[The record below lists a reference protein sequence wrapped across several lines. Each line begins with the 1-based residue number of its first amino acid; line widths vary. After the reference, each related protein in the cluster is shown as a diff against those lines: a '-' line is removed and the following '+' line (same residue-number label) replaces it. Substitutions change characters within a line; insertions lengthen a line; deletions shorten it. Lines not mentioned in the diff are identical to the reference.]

1 MLLIGAKNSMAQT
14 VATNGT
20 VNLGSV
26 YRKYCRKNSCG
37 TPAFSFMGDSIALN
51 QSGIYHVTATLVAA
65 GSEAGVMTVG
75 LYANGVLVPAGI
87 SSETIT
93 TATTELRTM
102 TIDHYILVDRTC
114 SLGSTAITPE
124 TLTLVNTGI
133 EAIIS
138 AVTVNVDKVI

>member
-1 MLLIGAKNSMAQT
+1 MLLIGVKNSLSQT

-37 TPAFSFMGDSIALN
+37 TPAFAFAGDNIALN

-65 GSEAGVMTVG
+65 GSEAGTLTVG
-75 LYANGVLVPAGI
+75 LYANGVLIPAGI

-93 TATTELRTM
+93 TATTELRTL
-102 TIDHYILVDRTC
+102 TIDQYILVDRSC
-114 SLGSTAITPE
+114 SLGSTATTPV
-124 TLTLVNTGI
+124 TLKLVNTGI
-133 EAIIS
+133 SSIIS
-138 AVTVNVDKVI
+138 AVTVNVDKVV

>member
-1 MLLIGAKNSMAQT
+1 MLLIGAKNSLNQT

-37 TPAFSFMGDSIALN
+37 TPAFSFTGDSIALN

-65 GSEAGVMTVG
+65 GSSAGVVTVG

-93 TATTELRTM
+93 TATTELRTL
-102 TIDHYILVDRTC
+102 TIDQYILVDRTC

-124 TLTLVNTGI
+124 TITLVNTGV

-138 AVTVNVDKVI
+138 DVTVNVDKVV

>member
-1 MLLIGAKNSMAQT
+1 MLLIGAKNSLTQT

-37 TPAFSFMGDSIALN
+37 TPAFAFTGDSIALN

-65 GSEAGVMTVG
+65 GSAAGVVTVG

-93 TATTELRTM
+93 TATTELRTL
-102 TIDHYILVDRTC
+102 TIDQYILVDRTC

-124 TLTLVNTGI
+124 TLTLVNTGV

-138 AVTVNVDKVI
+138 AVTVNVDKVV